1 MSAYDPKRTSVVTT
15 GILERGLINGQ
26 PNADAPPNVLYWG
39 KADMV
44 IASPLLTPSEHS
56 ALAPYFSVF
65 LSLASVEQGL
75 SFEQASPITPI
86 D

>member
-1 MSAYDPKRTSVVTT
+1 MSAFLGVKRTCVGV
-15 GILERGLINGQ
+15 RQ
-26 PNADAPPNVLYWG
+26 R
-39 KADMV
+39 
-44 IASPLLTPSEHS
+44 PLLTPSEHS